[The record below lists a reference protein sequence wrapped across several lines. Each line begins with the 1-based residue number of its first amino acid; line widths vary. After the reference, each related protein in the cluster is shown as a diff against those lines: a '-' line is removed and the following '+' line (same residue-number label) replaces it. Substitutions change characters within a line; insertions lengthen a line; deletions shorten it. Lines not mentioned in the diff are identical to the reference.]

1 VLQAQLTGETTWP
14 KEWTAVA
21 VTPTTLDPV
30 STLEAVRVD
39 PEDAPGARGR
49 LAELARHRVV
59 VVLAPGVLFLAVRE
73 LGLLVLQLMA
83 ARWDKDVTRALTSW
97 DGQWFLGIAEGGY
110 ANVPRWLV
118 DAFGR
123 RTAET
128 PLAFFPGY
136 PTLVRW
142 ADGLPGVPTVGAAF
156 AVSLVSGVACAYGL
170 ARLGSRVSGGSWRA
184 GLALVVLFAASPMA
198 VVLSMT
204 YSEATFCA
212 LAAWSLVGVVER
224 RWVLAGVCCA
234 AAGLV
239 RPTAA
244 ALVLAVCAAAAV
256 AIWRRPGDRR
266 AWVGGLVAPLGLLGY
281 LAYVALRTGR
291 WDGWFAV
298 QRTGWDSRFDGGAA
312 TGKFALLIL
321 GEPRSVLEL
330 ATVWFLVAALAL
342 VVLSL
347 RRGLE
352 WPLVVYGVGVLA
364 MDLGSNGLMNSKA
377 RLLLPAF
384 TLLVPIALALARRRT
399 GTAVAVLAG
408 VSVFSAWFG
417 AYAITAWPYA
427 I

>member
-1 VLQAQLTGETTWP
+1 M
-14 KEWTAVA
+14 
-21 VTPTTLDPV
+21 PTQ
-30 STLEAVRVD
+30 EAVPVD
-39 PEDAPGARGR
+39 PDDALGARGR
-49 LAELARHRVV
+49 TALAGRHPVV
-59 VVLAPGVLFLAVRE
+59 VALAPAVLYLVVRE
-73 LGLLVLQLMA
+73 LGLLALQLMA

-110 ANVPRWLV
+110 ADVPRGLV

-142 ADGLPGVPTVGAAF
+142 VAGLPGVPTIGAAF
-156 AVSLVSGVACAYGL
+156 AVSLVSGVLCAYAL
-170 ARLGSRVSGGSWRA
+170 ARLGSRVAGGSRRA
-184 GLALVVLFAASPMA
+184 GLVLVVLFAASPMA
-198 VVLSMT
+198 VALSMT

-256 AIWRRPGDRR
+256 AVWRRPGDRR

-281 LAYVALRTGR
+281 LAYVAVRTGR

-298 QRTGWDSRFDGGAA
+298 QRHGWDSRFDGGAA
-312 TGKFALLIL
+312 TWRFALSIL
-321 GEPRSVLEL
+321 GDPRSVLEL
-330 ATVWFLVAALAL
+330 TTVWLLVAALAL
-342 VVLSL
+342 VVLCV

-352 WPLVVYGVGVLA
+352 WPLVVYGVGVLL

-384 TLLVPIALALARRRT
+384 TLLVPVALALARRRT

-408 VSVFSAWFG
+408 ISVFGAWFG

>member
-1 VLQAQLTGETTWP
+1 M
-14 KEWTAVA
+14 
-21 VTPTTLDPV
+21 DPY
-30 STLEAVRVD
+30 
-39 PEDAPGARGR
+39 DAPGARGR
-49 LAELARHRVV
+49 LARAARHRAT
-59 VVLAPGVLFLAVRE
+59 VVLAPAILYLAVRE
-73 LGLLVLQLMA
+73 LGLLALRLMA

-110 ANVPRWLV
+110 GDVPAWLV

-123 RTAET
+123 RTDET

-136 PTLVRW
+136 PALVRW
-142 ADGLPGVPTVGAAF
+142 VDGLPGVPTVGAAF
-156 AVSLVSGVACAYGL
+156 AVSLVSGVVCAYGL
-170 ARLGSRVSGGSWRA
+170 ARLGTRVSGGSRRA

-224 RWVLAGVCCA
+224 RWLLAGLCCA

-244 ALVLAVCAAAAV
+244 ALVLAVCAAAAAAV
-256 AIWRRPGDRR
+256 WRRRADWR

-298 QRTGWDSRFDGGAA
+298 QRIGWDSRFDGGAA
-312 TGKFALLIL
+312 TWKFALLVL

-330 ATVWFLVAALAL
+330 ATVWLLVVALAL
-342 VVLSL
+342 VVVSL
-347 RRGLE
+347 RRGSE

-384 TLLVPIALALARRRT
+384 TLLLPVALALARRRT

-408 VSVFSAWFG
+408 ASVFSAWFG
-417 AYAITAWPYA
+417 AYAITAWQYA

>member
-1 VLQAQLTGETTWP
+1 
-14 KEWTAVA
+14 
-21 VTPTTLDPV
+21 V
-30 STLEAVRVD
+30 STLEAVHAHT
-39 PEDAPGARGR
+39 EDAPGARGR
-49 LAELARHRVV
+49 LARFARHRVTIA
-59 VVLAPGVLFLAVRE
+59 LAPAVLYLVVRE

-83 ARWDKDVTRALTSW
+83 ARWGKDVTAALTSW
-97 DGQWFLGIAEGGY
+97 DGHWFLGIAEGGY
-110 ANVPRWLV
+110 ADVPDGLV

-123 RTAET
+123 RSPET

-142 ADGLPGVPTVGAAF
+142 VDGLPGVPTIGAAF
-156 AVSLVSGVACAYGL
+156 AVSLVSGVFCAYGL
-170 ARLGSRVSGGSWRA
+170 ARLGSRVLSGSRRA
-184 GLALVVLFAASPMA
+184 GLILVVLFAASPMA

-212 LAAWSLVGVVER
+212 LAVWSLVGVVER

-244 ALVLAVCAAAAV
+244 ALILAVCAAAAL
-256 AIWRRPGDRR
+256 AAWRRRDGWRPW
-266 AWVGGLVAPLGLLGY
+266 AGGLIAPLGLVGY
-281 LAYVALRTGR
+281 LAYVAVRTGR

-298 QRTGWDSRFDGGAA
+298 QQAGWDSRFDGGAA
-312 TGKFALLIL
+312 TWKFALLIL

-330 ATVWFLVAALAL
+330 TTVWLLVVALAL
-342 VVLSL
+342 VVLGV
-347 RRGLE
+347 RRELE
-352 WPLVVYGVGVLA
+352 WPLIIYGTGVLA

-384 TLLVPIALALARRRT
+384 TLLVPVALALARRRT
-399 GTAVAVLAG
+399 STVAAVLVG
-408 VSVFSAWFG
+408 LSVFSAWFG
-417 AYAITAWPYA
+417 AYAITAWQFA

>member
-1 VLQAQLTGETTWP
+1 MA
-14 KEWTAVA
+14 
-21 VTPTTLDPV
+21 
-30 STLEAVRVD
+30 TLEAVHVE
-39 PEDAPGARGR
+39 PEDAPSARER
-49 LAELARHRVV
+49 LARAARHRVT
-59 VVLAPGVLFLAVRE
+59 LAVAPAALYLAVRE

-83 ARWDKDVTRALTSW
+83 DRWGEDVARALTSW

-110 ANVPRWLV
+110 AGVPAHLV

-123 RTAET
+123 RSAET

-136 PTLVRW
+136 PALVRW
-142 ADGLPGVPTVGAAF
+142 VAGLPGVEPVGAAF
-156 AVSLVSGVACAYGL
+156 AVSLLSGVVCAYGL
-170 ARLGSRVSGGSWRA
+170 AQLGRRVFGGSRRA
-184 GLALVVLFAASPMA
+184 GLVLVVLFAASPMA

-224 RWVLAGVCCA
+224 RWLLAGLCCA
-234 AAGLV
+234 GAGLV

-244 ALVLAVCAAAAV
+244 ALVLAVCAAA
-256 AIWRRPGDRR
+256 
-266 AWVGGLVAPLGLLGY
+266 LVAVWQRRDGWRPWAGALLAPAGLAGYLGY
-281 LAYVALRTGR
+281 VAVRTGR

-298 QRTGWDSRFDGGAA
+298 QRGGWDSRFDGGAA
-312 TGKFALLIL
+312 TWKFALLIL

-330 ATVWFLVAALAL
+330 ATVWFLVVALAL
-342 VVLSL
+342 VVLGA

-352 WPLVVYGVGVLA
+352 WPLVLYGAGVLA

-384 TLLVPIALALARRRT
+384 TLLVPVALALARRRT

-408 VSVFSAWFG
+408 LSVFSAWFG
-417 AYAITAWPYA
+417 AYAITAWQYA

>member
-1 VLQAQLTGETTWP
+1 M
-14 KEWTAVA
+14 
-21 VTPTTLDPV
+21 

-39 PEDAPGARGR
+39 PEDAPGARGP
-49 LAELARHRVV
+49 LARAARHRVT
-59 VVLAPGVLFLAVRE
+59 LAVAPALLYLAVRE
-73 LGLLVLQLMA
+73 LGLLALQLMA
-83 ARWDKDVTRALTSW
+83 ARWDKSVTGALTSW

-110 ANVPRWLV
+110 ANVPAGLV

-123 RTAET
+123 RSAET

-142 ADGLPGVPTVGAAF
+142 VDGLPGVPTVGAAF
-156 AVSLVSGVACAYGL
+156 AVSLVSGVFCAYGL
-170 ARLGSRVSGGSWRA
+170 ARLGSRVFGGSPRA
-184 GLALVVLFAASPMA
+184 GLVLVVLFAASPMA

-244 ALVLAVCAAAAV
+244 ALILAVCAAAAV
-256 AIWRRPGDRR
+256 AVWQRRDGWRP
-266 AWVGGLVAPLGLLGY
+266 WVGGLVAPLGLLGY
-281 LAYVALRTGR
+281 LAYVAGRTGR

-298 QRTGWDSRFDGGAA
+298 QQDGWDSRFDGGAA
-312 TGKFALLIL
+312 TWKFALLIL

-330 ATVWFLVAALAL
+330 ATVWLLVVALAL
-342 VVLSL
+342 VVLSA
-347 RRGLE
+347 RRGTP
-352 WPLVVYGVGVLA
+352 WPLVVYGAGVLV

-384 TLLVPIALALARRRT
+384 TLLVPVALALARRRT
-399 GTAVAVLAG
+399 STAVAVLVG

-417 AYAITAWPYA
+417 AYAITAWQYA

>member
-1 VLQAQLTGETTWP
+1 MH
-14 KEWTAVA
+14 
-21 VTPTTLDPV
+21 
-30 STLEAVRVD
+30 
-39 PEDAPGARGR
+39 PEDSPDARGR
-49 LAELARHRVV
+49 IARFAGHRVTIA
-59 VVLAPGVLFLAVRE
+59 LAPGVLYLVVRE

-83 ARWDKDVTRALTSW
+83 ARWDKDVTAVLTSW

-110 ANVPRWLV
+110 ASVPDGLV

-123 RTAET
+123 RSPET

-142 ADGLPGVPTVGAAF
+142 VDGLPGVPTIGAAF
-156 AVSLVSGVACAYGL
+156 AVSLVSGVFCAYGL
-170 ARLGSRVSGGSWRA
+170 ARLGSRVLGGSRRA
-184 GLALVVLFAASPMA
+184 GWVLVVLFAASPMA

-212 LAAWSLVGVVER
+212 LAVWSLVGVVER
-224 RWVLAGVCCA
+224 RWVSAGACCA

-244 ALVLAVCAAAAV
+244 ALIVAVCAAAAV
-256 AIWRRPGDRR
+256 AIWQRRDDWRP
-266 AWVGGLVAPLGLLGY
+266 WVGGLLAPLGLVGY
-281 LAYVALRTGR
+281 LGYVALSTGR

-298 QRTGWDSRFDGGAA
+298 QRDGWDSRFDGGAA
-312 TGKFALLIL
+312 TWKFALLIL

-330 ATVWFLVAALAL
+330 ATVWLLVVALAL
-342 VVLSL
+342 VVLSF

-352 WPLVVYGVGVLA
+352 WPLIVYGAGVLA

-384 TLLVPIALALARRRT
+384 TLLVPVAAALARRRT
-399 GTAVAVLAG
+399 STVAAVLVG

-417 AYAITAWPYA
+417 AYAITAWQFA

>member
-1 VLQAQLTGETTWP
+1 MP
-14 KEWTAVA
+14 
-21 VTPTTLDPV
+21 
-30 STLEAVRVD
+30 TLEALRVH
-39 PEDAPGARGR
+39 PEDSPDARGR
-49 LAELARHRVV
+49 IARFAGHRVTIA
-59 VVLAPGVLFLAVRE
+59 LAPAVLYLVVRE

-83 ARWDKDVTRALTSW
+83 ARWDKDVTAVLTSW

-110 ANVPRWLV
+110 ASVPDGLV

-123 RTAET
+123 RSPET

-142 ADGLPGVPTVGAAF
+142 VDGLPGVPTIGAAF
-156 AVSLVSGVACAYGL
+156 TVSLVSGVFCAYGL
-170 ARLGSRVSGGSWRA
+170 ARLGSRVLGGSRRA
-184 GLALVVLFAASPMA
+184 GWVLVVLFAASPMA

-212 LAAWSLVGVVER
+212 LAVWSLVGVVER
-224 RWVLAGVCCA
+224 RWVSAGACCA

-244 ALVLAVCAAAAV
+244 ALIVAVCAAAAV
-256 AIWRRPGDRR
+256 AIWQRRDDWRP
-266 AWVGGLVAPLGLLGY
+266 WVGGLLAPLGLVGY
-281 LAYVALRTGR
+281 LGYVALRTGR

-298 QRTGWDSRFDGGAA
+298 QQNGWDSRFDGGAA
-312 TGKFALLIL
+312 TWKFALLIL

-330 ATVWFLVAALAL
+330 ATVWLLVVALAL
-342 VVLSL
+342 VVLSF

-352 WPLVVYGVGVLA
+352 WPLIVYGVGVLA

-384 TLLVPIALALARRRT
+384 TLLVPVAAALARRRT
-399 GTAVAVLAG
+399 STVAAVLVG

-417 AYAITAWPYA
+417 AYAITAWQFA

>member
-1 VLQAQLTGETTWP
+1 M
-14 KEWTAVA
+14 
-21 VTPTTLDPV
+21 
-30 STLEAVRVD
+30 STLEAV
-39 PEDAPGARGR
+39 DAHPGDASRARGGM
-49 LAELARHRVV
+49 ARFAGHRVTTA
-59 VVLAPGVLFLAVRE
+59 LAPAVLFLVVRE

-83 ARWDKDVTRALTSW
+83 ARWDKDVTGVLTSW

-110 ANVPRWLV
+110 ADVPAGLV

-123 RTAET
+123 RSPET

-142 ADGLPGVPTVGAAF
+142 VDGLPGVPVVGAAF
-156 AVSLVSGVACAYGL
+156 AVSLVSGVVCAYGL
-170 ARLGSRVSGGSWRA
+170 ARLGSRVLGGSRRA
-184 GLALVVLFAASPMA
+184 GLVLVVLFAASPMA

-212 LAAWSLVGVVER
+212 LAVWSLVGVVER
-224 RWVLAGVCCA
+224 RWLVAGVCCA

-244 ALVLAVCAAAAV
+244 ALVLAVCAAAAW
-256 AIWRRPGDRR
+256 AAWQRRDGWRP
-266 AWVGGLVAPLGLLGY
+266 WVGGLVAPLGLVGY
-281 LAYVALRTGR
+281 LAYVAVLTGR

-298 QRTGWDSRFDGGAA
+298 QQIGWDSRFDGGAA
-312 TGKFALLIL
+312 TWKFALLIL

-330 ATVWFLVAALAL
+330 ATVWLLVVALAL
-342 VVLSL
+342 VVVGI
-347 RRGLE
+347 RHKLE
-352 WPLVVYGVGVLA
+352 WPLIVYGAGVLA

-377 RLLLPAF
+377 RLLVPAF
-384 TLLVPIALALARRRT
+384 TLLLPVALALARRRT
-399 GTAVAVLAG
+399 GTVVAVLVG

-417 AYAITAWPYA
+417 AYAITAWQFA

>member
-1 VLQAQLTGETTWP
+1 ME
-14 KEWTAVA
+14 
-21 VTPTTLDPV
+21 
-30 STLEAVRVD
+30 
-39 PEDAPGARGR
+39 PEDVSSARER
-49 LAELARHRVV
+49 LARLAGHRAV
-59 VVLAPGVLFLAVRE
+59 VVLAPAVLYLAVRE
-73 LGLLVLQLMA
+73 LGLLVLRLMA

-110 ANVPRWLV
+110 GDVPAHLV

-123 RTAET
+123 RSAET

-136 PTLVRW
+136 PALVRW
-142 ADGLPGVPTVGAAF
+142 VAGLPGVQPVGAAL
-156 AVSLVSGVACAYGL
+156 AVSLVSGVVCAYGL
-170 ARLGSRVSGGSWRA
+170 ARLGRAVTGGSRRA
-184 GLALVVLFAASPMA
+184 GLVLVVLFAASPMA
-198 VVLSMT
+198 VALSMT

-224 RWVLAGVCCA
+224 RWLLAGLCCA
-234 AAGLV
+234 GAGLV

-256 AIWRRPGDRR
+256 AVWRRRDGWRP
-266 AWVGGLVAPLGLLGY
+266 WVGGLVAPLGLLGY
-281 LAYVALRTGR
+281 LGYVAVRTGR

-298 QRTGWDSRFDGGAA
+298 QQRGWDSRFDGGAA
-312 TGKFALLIL
+312 TWKFALLIL

-342 VVLSL
+342 VVVSL
-347 RRGLE
+347 VRGLE
-352 WPLVVYGVGVLA
+352 WPLVGYGAGVLV

-384 TLLVPIALALARRRT
+384 TLLVPVALALARRRT
-399 GTAVAVLAG
+399 GTVVAVLVG
-408 VSVFSAWFG
+408 VAVFSAWFG
-417 AYAITAWPYA
+417 AYAITAWRYA

>member
-1 VLQAQLTGETTWP
+1 M
-14 KEWTAVA
+14 
-21 VTPTTLDPV
+21 PTV
-30 STLEAVRVD
+30 EAVRVD
-39 PEDAPGARGR
+39 PDDAPEARGR
-49 LAELARHRVV
+49 PVLAAGHRVILA
-59 VVLAPGVLFLAVRE
+59 LAPAVLYLAVRE
-73 LGLLVLQLMA
+73 LGLLALRLMA
-83 ARWDKDVTRALTSW
+83 ARWDKDVSKALTSW

-110 ANVPRWLV
+110 ADVPTWLV

-142 ADGLPGVPTVGAAF
+142 VDGLPGVPAVGAAF
-156 AVSLVSGVACAYGL
+156 AVSLVSGVVCAYGL
-170 ARLGSRVSGGSWRA
+170 ARLGSRVSGGSQRA
-184 GLALVVLFAASPMA
+184 GLVLVVLFAASPMA
-198 VVLSMT
+198 VALSMA

-224 RWVLAGVCCA
+224 RWLLAGVCCA

-244 ALVLAVCAAAAV
+244 ALVVAVCAAAAV
-256 AIWRRPGDRR
+256 AVWRRRDDWR

-281 LAYVALRTGR
+281 LAYVAVRTGR

-298 QRTGWDSRFDGGAA
+298 QRHGWDSRFDGGAA
-312 TGKFALLIL
+312 TARFALAIL

-342 VVLSL
+342 VVLSA

-384 TLLVPIALALARRRT
+384 TLLVPVAVALARRRP
-399 GTAVAVLAG
+399 GTAVAVLVGA
-408 VSVFSAWFG
+408 SVFSAWFG
-417 AYAITAWPYA
+417 AYAITAWQYA

>member
-1 VLQAQLTGETTWP
+1 M
-14 KEWTAVA
+14 
-21 VTPTTLDPV
+21 TPTTLV
-30 STLEAVRVD
+30 AVATLEAVHVE
-39 PEDAPGARGR
+39 PEDAPSARER
-49 LAELARHRVV
+49 LARAARHRVT
-59 VVLAPGVLFLAVRE
+59 LAVAPAALYLAVRE

-83 ARWDKDVTRALTSW
+83 DRWGEDVARALTSW

-110 ANVPRWLV
+110 AGVPAHLV

-123 RTAET
+123 RSAET

-136 PTLVRW
+136 PALVRW
-142 ADGLPGVPTVGAAF
+142 VAGLPGVEPVGAAF
-156 AVSLVSGVACAYGL
+156 AVSLLSGVVCAYGL
-170 ARLGSRVSGGSWRA
+170 AQLGRRVFGGSRRA
-184 GLALVVLFAASPMA
+184 GLVLVVLFAASPMA

-224 RWVLAGVCCA
+224 RWLLAGLCCA
-234 AAGLV
+234 GAGLV

-244 ALVLAVCAAAAV
+244 ALVLAVCAAA
-256 AIWRRPGDRR
+256 
-266 AWVGGLVAPLGLLGY
+266 LVAVWQRRDGWRPWAGALLAPAGLAGYLGY
-281 LAYVALRTGR
+281 VAVRTGR

-298 QRTGWDSRFDGGAA
+298 QRGGWDSRFDGGAA
-312 TGKFALLIL
+312 TWKFALLIL

-330 ATVWFLVAALAL
+330 ATVWFLVVALAL
-342 VVLSL
+342 VVLGA

-352 WPLVVYGVGVLA
+352 WPLVLYGAGVLA

-384 TLLVPIALALARRRT
+384 TLLVPVALALARRRT

-408 VSVFSAWFG
+408 LSVFSAWFG
-417 AYAITAWPYA
+417 AYAITAWQYA

>member
-1 VLQAQLTGETTWP
+1 M
-14 KEWTAVA
+14 
-21 VTPTTLDPV
+21 
-30 STLEAVRVD
+30 STLEAVRVE
-39 PEDAPGARGR
+39 PEDAPSARDR
-49 LAELARHRVV
+49 LARAARHRVV
-59 VVLAPGVLFLAVRE
+59 LVLAPAVVYLAVRE
-73 LGLLVLQLMA
+73 FGLLVLALMA
-83 ARWDKDVTRALTSW
+83 ERWNKDVTRVLTSW

-110 ANVPRWLV
+110 DSVPSGLV

-123 RTAET
+123 RTDET

-136 PTLVRW
+136 PALVRW
-142 ADGLPGVPTVGAAF
+142 VDGLPGVEPVGAAF
-156 AVSLVSGVACAYGL
+156 AVSLVSGVFCAYGL
-170 ARLGSRVSGGSWRA
+170 RRLGSRVFGGSDRA
-184 GLALVVLFAASPMA
+184 GLVLVVLFAASPMA

-224 RWVLAGVCCA
+224 RWVLAGLCCA

-244 ALVLAVCAAAAV
+244 ALILAVCLAALVAV
-256 AIWRRPGDRR
+256 VRRWDGWRP
-266 AWVGGLVAPLGLLGY
+266 WVGGLVAPLGLLGY
-281 LAYVALRTGR
+281 LAYVAVRTGQ

-298 QRTGWDSRFDGGAA
+298 QQRGWDSRFDGGAA
-312 TGKFALLIL
+312 TWKFALLIL

-330 ATVWFLVAALAL
+330 ATVWFLVVAIAL
-342 VVLSL
+342 VVLGI

-352 WPLVVYGVGVLA
+352 WPLVVYGAGVLA

-384 TLLVPIALALARRRT
+384 TLLVPVALAMARRRT
-399 GTAVAVLAG
+399 STVVAVLVG
-408 VSVFSAWFG
+408 ITVFSAWFG
-417 AYAITAWPYA
+417 AYAITAWQYA

>member
-1 VLQAQLTGETTWP
+1 MVTEG
-14 KEWTAVA
+14 VA
-21 VTPTTLDPV
+21 RGSSPLRDRLRAAAGHRATTL
-30 STLEAVRVD
+30 
-39 PEDAPGARGR
+39 
-49 LAELARHRVV
+49 
-59 VVLAPGVLFLAVRE
+59 LAPAALYLAVRE

-97 DGQWFLGIAEGGY
+97 DGQWFLGIAQGGY
-110 ANVPRWLV
+110 DDVPPWLV

-123 RTAET
+123 RAGET

-136 PTLVRW
+136 PALVRSVD
-142 ADGLPGVPTVGAAF
+142 ALPGVTSTGAAF
-156 AVSLVSGVACAYGL
+156 AVSLISGVFCAYGL
-170 ARLGSRVSGGSWRA
+170 HRLGARVAGGSRRA

-224 RWVLAGVCCA
+224 RWVLAGACCA

-244 ALVLAVCAAAAV
+244 ALVLAVGLAALVAV
-256 AIWRRPGDRR
+256 VQRRDGARP
-266 AWVGGLVAPLGLLGY
+266 WVGGALAPLGLLGY
-281 LAYVALRTGR
+281 LGYVALRTGE
-291 WDGWFAV
+291 WDGWFALQ
-298 QRTGWDSRFDGGAA
+298 QRGWDSRFDGGAA
-312 TGKFALLIL
+312 TWKFALLVL

-330 ATVWFLVAALAL
+330 VTVWLLLGAVVL
-342 VVLSL
+342 VVLGW
-347 RRGLE
+347 RRRLE
-352 WPLVVYGVGVLA
+352 WPLLVYGAAVLV

-384 TLLVPIALALARRRT
+384 TLLVPVALALARRRT

-408 VSVFSAWFG
+408 LSVFSAWFG
-417 AYAITAWPYA
+417 AYAITAWQYA